1 MKTTGRIL
9 FFIVLLTA
17 LTSELRAQKVNS
29 LYFLE
34 RTAMH
39 TRMNPAMAPKNS
51 SIGLGLGNIAFN
63 FQSDLALS
71 DVIIPGQNGGLISVM
86 HPDADKALFLSG
98 LGDVSNF
105 SGNFNME
112 LFNLGIRMKQ
122 AYISLHS
129 GIYMDMGLG
138 MPKDFFSLFMLGM
151 DATQPS
157 TQFDLS
163 ALNFEANLYN
173 KTGVGLS
180 LGLGEIFSLGVNVDY
195 LVGLGNVKLGFDEL
209 SINATDQSW
218 DVVSKGYIRY
228 AGPQQLMLT
237 YSDDNYLNG
246 ISTDFSSLT
255 GANADYMD
263 LLSTGKGF
271 SVDLGFTARPLPF
284 LSLSAS
290 VTDLGFINW
299 NKDYVQQAV
308 SDETYRFEGI
318 DLAFGESSQDE
329 EEGNSIGDQLQG
341 LMRLSKDV
349 ASEAFVSKLTSKL
362 NIGAEAG
369 VLNNRI
375 TFGVLSQTA
384 FADNALLYQDFMF
397 SANFKP
403 GSLLQAALTY
413 SLLHGKMSSF
423 GAALNLKL
431 LFINF
436 FLAADYIPM
445 IYTPQMIP
453 VNNSHFNLQTGFN
466 LMF

>member
-1 MKTTGRIL
+1 MKTTKRIL
-9 FFIVLLTA
+9 FFILLLTA

-51 SIGLGLGNIAFN
+51 CIGLGLGNIAFN
-63 FQSDLALS
+63 IQSDLALS

-112 LFNLGIRMKQ
+112 ILNLGIRMKQ
-122 AYISLHS
+122 AYISFHS

-138 MPKDFFSLFMLGM
+138 MPKDFLRLFMLGM
-151 DATQPS
+151 DATQAS
-157 TQFDLS
+157 TLFDLS
-163 ALNFEANLYN
+163 SLNFETNLYN

-195 LVGLGNVKLGFDEL
+195 LVGLANMKLGFDEL
-209 SINATDQSW
+209 SINATDQQW

-228 AGPQQLMLT
+228 AGPQQLMFT

-255 GANADYMD
+255 SANYTD

-271 SVDLGFTARPLPF
+271 SVDLGLTARPLPF

-290 VTDLGFINW
+290 ITDLGYINW

-308 SDETYRFEGI
+308 SNESFSFEGME
-318 DLAFGESSQDE
+318 LAFGESSQDE
-329 EEGNSIGDQLQG
+329 EEGNAIGDQLQN
-341 LMRLSKDV
+341 LMHLSKDV
-349 ASEAFVSKLTSKL
+349 SSEAFVSKLTSKL

-369 VLNNRI
+369 VLDNRI
-375 TFGVLSQTA
+375 SFGVLSQTA
-384 FADNALLYQDFMF
+384 FADNKLLYQDLML

-423 GAALNLKL
+423 GAAVNLKL

-445 IYTPQMIP
+445 VYSPQMIP

>member
-1 MKTTGRIL
+1 MKTTKRIL
-9 FFIVLLTA
+9 FFILLLTA

-39 TRMNPAMAPKNS
+39 TRMNPAMAPWNS
-51 SIGLGLGNIAFN
+51 CIGLGLGNIAFN
-63 FQSDLALS
+63 IQSDLALS
-71 DVIIPGQNGGLISVM
+71 DVLIPGQNGGLISFM

-112 LFNLGIRMKQ
+112 IFNLGIRMKQ
-122 AYISLHS
+122 AYISFHS

-138 MPKDFFSLFMLGM
+138 MPKDFLRLFMLGM
-151 DATQPS
+151 DATQQS
-157 TQFDLS
+157 TLFDLS

-195 LVGLGNVKLGFDEL
+195 LVGLANMKLGFDEL
-209 SINATDQSW
+209 SINATDQQW

-228 AGPQQLMLT
+228 AGPQQLMFT

-255 GANADYMD
+255 SANYTD

-271 SVDLGFTARPLPF
+271 SVDLGLTARPLPF

-290 VTDLGFINW
+290 ITDLGYINW

-308 SDETYRFEGI
+308 SNESFSFEGME
-318 DLAFGESSQDE
+318 LAFGESSQDE
-329 EEGNSIGDQLQG
+329 EEGNAIGDQLQN
-341 LMRLSKDV
+341 LMHLSKDV
-349 ASEAFVSKLTSKL
+349 SSEAFVSKLTSKL

-369 VLNNRI
+369 VLDNRI
-375 TFGVLSQTA
+375 SFGVLSQTA
-384 FADNALLYQDFMF
+384 FADNKLLYQDLML

-413 SLLHGKMSSF
+413 SLLHGKMSSI
-423 GAALNLKL
+423 GAAVNLKL
-431 LFINF
+431 LFVNF

-445 IYTPQMIP
+445 VYSPQMIP

>member
-1 MKTTGRIL
+1 MKTTKRIL
-9 FFIVLLTA
+9 FFILLLTA

-51 SIGLGLGNIAFN
+51 CIGLGLGNIAFN
-63 FQSDLALS
+63 IQSDLALS

-112 LFNLGIRMKQ
+112 ILNLGIRMKQ
-122 AYISLHS
+122 AYISFHS

-138 MPKDFFSLFMLGM
+138 MPKDFLRLFMLGM
-151 DATQPS
+151 DATQAS
-157 TQFDLS
+157 TLFDLS
-163 ALNFEANLYN
+163 SLNFETNLYN

-195 LVGLGNVKLGFDEL
+195 LVGLANMKLGFDEL
-209 SINATDQSW
+209 SINATDQQW

-228 AGPQQLMLT
+228 AGPQQLMFS

-255 GANADYMD
+255 SANYTD

-271 SVDLGFTARPLPF
+271 SVDLGLTARPLPF

-290 VTDLGFINW
+290 ITDLGFINW

-308 SDETYRFEGI
+308 SNESFSFEGME
-318 DLAFGESSQDE
+318 LAFGESSQDE
-329 EEGNSIGDQLQG
+329 EEGNAVGDQLQN
-341 LMRLSKDV
+341 LMHLSKDV
-349 ASEAFVSKLTSKL
+349 SSEAFVSKLTSKL

-375 TFGVLSQTA
+375 SFGVLSQTA
-384 FADNALLYQDFMF
+384 FADNKLLYQDLML

-423 GAALNLKL
+423 GAAVNLKL

-445 IYTPQMIP
+445 VYSPQMIP
-453 VNNSHFNLQTGFN
+453 VNNSHFNIQTGFN

>member
-17 LTSELRAQKVNS
+17 ISSELRAQKVNS

-51 SIGLGLGNIAFN
+51 CIGLGLGNIAFN
-63 FQSDLALS
+63 IQSDLALS
-71 DVIIPGQNGGLISVM
+71 DVIIPGQNGGLITFM

-105 SGNFNME
+105 CGNFNME
-112 LFNLGIRMKQ
+112 LFNLGIRVKQ
-122 AYISLHS
+122 AYVSFHS

-138 MPKDFFSLFMLGM
+138 MPKDFFRLFMLGM

-157 TQFDLS
+157 TLFDLS
-163 ALNFEANLYN
+163 ALNFEANVYN
-173 KTGVGLS
+173 KTGAGLS
-180 LGLGEIFSLGVNVDY
+180 LGLGEIFSLGVNIDY
-195 LVGLGNVKLGFDEL
+195 LVGLGNMKLGFDEL
-209 SINATDQSW
+209 SINATDQQW

-246 ISTDFSSLT
+246 ISTDLSSLT
-255 GANADYMD
+255 APNTDYTD
-263 LLSTGKGF
+263 LLSTGRGF
-271 SVDLGFTARPLPF
+271 SVDLGLTAKPLPF

-290 VTDLGFINW
+290 ITDLGIIKW
-299 NKDYVQQAV
+299 NKEFVQQAV
-308 SDETYRFEGI
+308 SNETFTYEGM

-329 EEGNSIGDQLQG
+329 EDGNAIGDQLQN
-341 LMRLSKDV
+341 LMHLSKD
-349 ASEAFVSKLTSKL
+349 ASSEAFVSKLTSKL

-369 VLNNRI
+369 VLDNRI
-375 TFGVLSQTA
+375 SFGVLSQTA
-384 FADNALLYQDFMF
+384 FADNKLLYQDLMF

-413 SLLHGKMSSF
+413 SFLHGKMSSF

-431 LFINF
+431 LFVNF

-445 IYTPQMIP
+445 VYSPQMIP